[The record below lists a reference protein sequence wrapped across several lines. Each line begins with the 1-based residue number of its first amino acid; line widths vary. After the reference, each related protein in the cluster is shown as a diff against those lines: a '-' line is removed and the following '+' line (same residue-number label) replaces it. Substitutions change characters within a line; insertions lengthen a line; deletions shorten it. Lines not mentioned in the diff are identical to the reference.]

1 MTDTEI
7 SEFMKQCL
15 QFLVATAKK
24 LFERSPLSSIIV
36 KNARCLPPKYFD
48 SNNAVESLKSLQ
60 KHLTILKVLPSSTGD
75 KVLLQFLSLLDGLNI
90 IDASHFTG
98 SQKLCFLQD
107 WLIPPIQSP
116 ILIYEVPISLAFKLE
131 QKSWVYIWKW
141 IKFNNSITSWSFY
154 SSASPCPL
162 PIRSFTSILNSSK
175 ISWHLVLKV
184 SHDQLVSSCVQKLQ
198 EGNWQ
203 VMEAVQTC
211 KTDLRH
217 KSLIG
222 HHHHSPHELGYIKI
236 LKFHLANHLKIT
248 GMPLPGPK
256 D

>member
-1 MTDTEI
+1 
-7 SEFMKQCL
+7 MKQCL

-75 KVLLQFLSLLDGLNI
+75 KVLLQLLSLLDGLNI
-90 IDASHFTG
+90 IDTSHFAG
-98 SQKLCFLQD
+98 SQKLCFLQHL
-107 WLIPPIQSP
+107 LIPPIQSP

-141 IKFNNSITSWSFY
+141 IKFNNSITCWSFY

-175 ISWHLVLKV
+175 ISWHLFLKV
-184 SHDQLVSSCVQKLQ
+184 SHNQLVSSCVQKLQ

-236 LKFHLANHLKIT
+236 LKFDLTNHLKII